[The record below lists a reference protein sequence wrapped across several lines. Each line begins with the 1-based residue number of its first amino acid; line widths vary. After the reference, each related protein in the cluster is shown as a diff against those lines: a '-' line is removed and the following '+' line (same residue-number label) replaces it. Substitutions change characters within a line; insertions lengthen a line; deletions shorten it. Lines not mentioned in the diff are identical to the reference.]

1 MDIPNYDPN
10 DIRMEGETEC
20 PNSPNG
26 QHDLAMV
33 VGSERQPTC
42 AKAGKEADLKCQYCD
57 YIVYGGETQ
66 KSPTHTGS
74 AEKVAAVP
82 ATCTTGGTTS
92 GTRCSECK
100 VILSGCTATG
110 IDASNHNIVDGK
122 CTRCGNTFGGD
133 NGVAN
138 GTPSDQAEGD
148 TTPASEPETT
158 GAAEAE
164 DTNISVAESVESI
177 PVEDGKTEAAETDAG
192 TLSTEPIGEE
202 DGHGL
207 FGCNPFTCGC
217 WIYLL
222 LALVI
227 GVVLGY
233 ILGSQGKKK
242 KRRKSRTRPTS
253 HPVTEVDY
261 AIPAPVADPIP
272 VATMQSNATG
282 ITAAV
287 HHHVGARKDQ
297 QDSYGVSDLNA
308 YATNGILAIVA
319 DGMGGLA
326 NGKAVSSNLVHGML
340 NYFRQTSGQEN
351 VPDMMLDMLTQSND
365 QINRMLQG
373 ADRSGSTLVSAIVRG
388 GYLHFLTVGDSRIYL
403 YRHGVLLQLNRE
415 HIYQEELALKAVNH
429 IVPIAQ
435 VTGDRQAHA
444 LTSYLGIG
452 RLTHLDRNYEG
463 IKLEPGDKLLL
474 ASDGVFGTLSQEEM
488 EEALRNGIGDATDI
502 IGEKIRKA
510 NMQYQDNNTALV
522 LEYHG

>member
-10 DIRMEGETEC
+10 DIRMEGDTC
-20 PNSPNG
+20 PPGACTYSPIEG
-26 QHDLAMV
+26 
-33 VGSERQPTC
+33 
-42 AKAGKEADLKCQYCD
+42 GKK
-57 YIVYGGETQ
+57 
-66 KSPTHTGS
+66 
-74 AEKVAAVP
+74 
-82 ATCTTGGTTS
+82 ATCTEGGSTLYKCDN
-92 GTRCSECK
+92 CSNTKEDPTDPLGHLNDIK
-100 VILSGCTATG
+100 LAEKKATCTATG
-110 IDASNHNIVDGK
+110 LSEGVRCSRCGVDTTPQKVINALGHNWDANGN
-122 CTRCGNTFGGD
+122 CTRSGCNATMNTGD
-133 NGVAN
+133 DAGVAN

-158 GAAEAE
+158 GAAET
-164 DTNISVAESVESI
+164 DGTNIQVEENKESQ
-177 PVEDGKTEAAETDAG
+177 PVEDGEIEAAETVAG
-192 TLSTEPIGEE
+192 TLATEPIGEE

-429 IVPIAQ
+429 IVPLAQ